1 MRATPCVGAA
11 FLTAFLVTSS
21 TWAAQRSFTAVLERV
36 PACSFAGAAG
46 TAALVIDDAT
56 GEVTG
61 SLVISGFEA
70 GATITS
76 AGIRNKAAG
85 DNLVG
90 GFAGHDAN
98 APNGTHAVTTTL
110 NAIALP
116 KILGGDG
123 SVAVFAGPEGT
134 GCQGGAIRGDLV
146 EGTSGSPTD
155 AGSDASVPAPG
166 GPPPAEGGGTSS
178 GSGSPVATDAG
189 ATPASTDDEGG
200 CSSVPGGASASGSAI
215 AAFMAAGLI
224 ALRRRRARRDLRD

>member
-1 MRATPCVGAA
+1 MRATPLVGAA
-11 FLTAFLVTSS
+11 FLTVFVATLP

-46 TAALVIDDAT
+46 TATLVIDDAT

-61 SLVISGFEA
+61 SLVIGGFEK

-123 SVAVFAGPEGT
+123 SVAVFAGPEST

-146 EGTSGSPTD
+146 EGTSGSMAD
-155 AGSDASVPAPG
+155 AGSDASVPSPG
-166 GPPPAEGGGTSS
+166 TPPPAGGGTSS
-178 GSGSPVATDAG
+178 GPGSPVATDAG
-189 ATPASTDDEGG
+189 ASPAATNDDGG
-200 CSSVPGGASASGSAI
+200 CSNAPGGASSKGSAI
-215 AAFMAAGLI
+215 AALLTTGVVV
-224 ALRRRRARRDLRD
+224 LRRRRARRELRD